1 MKISIIGPALP
12 IPPKGWGA
20 VESLIWD
27 YKLTL
32 EKLNHEVQ
40 IVNLSDPNKIIQ
52 SVNNFQPDFVHINY
66 DDWIVLY
73 PYIQYPCAITSHFGY
88 IERSNHMSGYV
99 NIFNLFQNYKPNIFC
114 LSENIKKVYKV
125 LANIPE
131 EKLYI
136 NPNGV
141 NSSLFKKTNEPKYPD
156 KSIYLA
162 KVDYRK
168 RQHLFQSIDSLWYAG
183 NLADSRFDTNKNY
196 LGEWDKDT
204 LHEELTNYGNLVLLS
219 DGEAHSLVV
228 MEAFASGLGVVI
240 SEFATAN
247 LDLNK
252 EFIDV
257 IPENKIN
264 DINFI
269 KNVITKNRE
278 YSVSH
283 REEIFEYSK
292 QFEWESII
300 QEYFLKNMK
309 QVISNWVQK

>member
-1 MKISIIGPALP
+1 MRICIIGPATQ
-12 IPPKGWGA
+12 IPPVGWGA

-27 YKLTL
+27 YKLSL
-32 EKLNHEVQ
+32 EELGHQVQ
-40 IVNLSDPNKIIQ
+40 IINIPNPSEIIQ
-52 SVNNFQPDFVHINY
+52 RVNDFRPDFVHINY
-66 DDWIVLY
+66 DDWIILY

-88 IERSNHMSGYV
+88 IERQDMLNGYV
-99 NIFNLFQNYKPNIFC
+99 NIFRLFQDCKPNIFC
-114 LSENIKKVYKV
+114 LSKNIKKVYKFF
-125 LANIPE
+125 AEIPE

-141 NSSLFKKTNEPKYPD
+141 NSSLFKRTDEPKYPNR
-156 KSIYLA
+156 SIYLA

-183 NLADSRFDTNKNY
+183 NLADSRFNTNKNY

-219 DGEAHSLVV
+219 DGEAHSLVL
-228 MEAFASGLGVVI
+228 MEALASGLGIVI

-247 LDLNK
+247 LDLDR

-264 DINFI
+264 DIEYIESIII
-269 KNVITKNRE
+269 KNRK
-278 YSVSH
+278 YSISH
-283 REEIFEYSK
+283 REEILEYSK
-292 QFEWESII
+292 NFEWS
-300 QEYFLKNMK
+300 N
-309 QVISNWVQK
+309 VIENYYLPNIEKLISKL

>member
-40 IVNLSDPNKIIQ
+40 IINVLNPKEIIEL
-52 SVNNFQPDFVHINY
+52 VNNFHPDFVHINY

-88 IERSNHMSGYV
+88 IETPQKMGGYV
-99 NIFNLFQNYKPNIFC
+99 NIFNLFQDYQPNIFC
-114 LSENIKKVYKV
+114 LSKNIKKIYKV
-125 LANIPE
+125 LGNIPE
-131 EKLYI
+131 EKLFLT
-136 NPNGV
+136 PNGV
-141 NSSLFKKTNEPKYPD
+141 NISSFKKTDNPKHSD

-162 KVDYRK
+162 KIDYRK

-183 NLADSRFDTNKNY
+183 NIADSRFNPNKNY
-196 LGEWDKDT
+196 LGEWNKNQ
-204 LHEELTNYGNLVLLS
+204 LHNELTNYGNLVLLS

-228 MEAFASGLGVVI
+228 MEAFAAGLGVVV

-247 LDLNK
+247 LDLDK
-252 EFIDV
+252 KFIEV

-264 DINFI
+264 DMNFI
-269 KNVITKNRE
+269 QNSIIKNRE
-278 YSVSH
+278 YSISH
-283 REEIFEYSK
+283 REEIFNYSK
-292 QFEWESII
+292 QFEWDVVIKK
-300 QEYFLKNMK
+300 YFLKNVK
-309 QVISNWVQK
+309 QVISNWL

>member
-1 MKISIIGPALP
+1 MKISIIGPATQ
-12 IPPKGWGA
+12 IPPVGWGA

-27 YKLTL
+27 YKLSL
-32 EKLNHEVQ
+32 EELGHTVQ
-40 IVNLSDPNKIIQ
+40 IINTANPNEIIQ
-52 SVNNFQPDFVHINY
+52 RVNQFRPDFVHINY
-66 DDWIVLY
+66 DDWITVY

-88 IERSNHMSGYV
+88 IERQDMMNGYV
-99 NIFNLFQNYKPNIFC
+99 NIFKLFQDYKPNIFC
-114 LSENIKKVYKV
+114 LSKNIKKVYKFF
-125 LANIPE
+125 AEIPE

-141 NSSLFKKTNEPKYPD
+141 NSSLFKKTDKPKYSD

-204 LHEELTNYGNLVLLS
+204 LHDELTNYGNLVLLS
-219 DGEAHSLVV
+219 DGEAHSLVL
-228 MEAFASGLGVVI
+228 MEAFSAGLGVVI

-247 LDLNK
+247 LDLNN

-257 IPENKIN
+257 IPEKRIN
-264 DINFI
+264 DIEYI
-269 KNVITKNRE
+269 ESIIIKNRE
-278 YSVSH
+278 YSISH
-283 REEIFEYSK
+283 RDEIVEYSK
-292 QFEWESII
+292 NFEWPNII
-300 QEYFLKNMK
+300 ENYYLPNIEKL
-309 QVISNWVQK
+309 ISKL

>member
-1 MKISIIGPALP
+1 MKISIIGPATQ
-12 IPPKGWGA
+12 IPPVGWGA

-27 YKLTL
+27 YKLSL
-32 EKLNHEVQ
+32 EKLGYEVQ
-40 IVNLSDPNKIIQ
+40 IINIANPNEIIQ
-52 SVNNFQPDFVHINY
+52 RVNQFRPNFVHINY
-66 DDWIVLY
+66 DDWIILY

-88 IERSNHMSGYV
+88 IERQDMMGGYV
-99 NIFNLFQNYKPNIFC
+99 NIFNLFQDYKPNIFC
-114 LSENIKKVYKV
+114 LSENIKKVYKFF
-125 LANIPE
+125 AEIPE

-141 NSSLFKKTNEPKYPD
+141 NSSLFKKTDEPKYPD
-156 KSIYLA
+156 RSIYLA

-183 NLADSRFDTNKNY
+183 NLADSRFNTNKNY

-219 DGEAHSLVV
+219 DGEAHSLVL
-228 MEAFASGLGVVI
+228 MEALAAGLGIVI

-247 LDLNK
+247 LDLDR

-264 DINFI
+264 DIEYI
-269 KNVITKNRE
+269 ESIIIKNRE
-278 YSVSH
+278 YSTSH
-283 REEIFEYSK
+283 REEILEYSK
-292 QFEWESII
+292 NFEWS
-300 QEYFLKNMK
+300 N
-309 QVISNWVQK
+309 VIENYYIPNIEKLISKL